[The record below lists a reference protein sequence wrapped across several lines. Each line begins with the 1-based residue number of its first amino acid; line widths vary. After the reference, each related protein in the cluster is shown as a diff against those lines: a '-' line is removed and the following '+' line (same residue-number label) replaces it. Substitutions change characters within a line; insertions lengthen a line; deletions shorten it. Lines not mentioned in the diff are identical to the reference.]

1 MRTGIERFVLVLA
14 LAMCTEENF
23 GVMRELIYVGAG
35 GFLGTVLRYGVQL
48 GLEPASSNFPLAVLM
63 INLAGCFFLGWF
75 FTITPAKW
83 QISAE
88 WRLLI
93 GTGFTGAFTTFST
106 FSVDSIHLLQGRQV
120 GLAVSYILLSV
131 VIGLLM
137 SLIGIKAGE
146 RMISSRYPRE
156 SKR

>member
-1 MRTGIERFVLVLA
+1 
-14 LAMCTEENF
+14 
-23 GVMRELIYVGAG
+23 MRELIYVGAG

-48 GLEPASSNFPLAVLM
+48 WLEPASANFPLAVLM

-75 FTITPAKW
+75 FTITPVKW
-83 QISAE
+83 RIPAE

-106 FSVDSIHLLQGRQV
+106 FSIDSIQLLQDRQV
-120 GLAVSYILLSV
+120 VLAVGYILLSV

-137 SLIGIKAGE
+137 SFLGIKIGE
-146 RMISSRYPRE
+146 RMSLSRLAKE
-156 SKR
+156 NSL

>member
-1 MRTGIERFVLVLA
+1 
-14 LAMCTEENF
+14 
-23 GVMRELIYVGAG
+23 MRELIYVGAG
-35 GFLGTVLRYGVQL
+35 GFLGTVFRYGVQL
-48 GLEPASSNFPLAVLM
+48 WLEPASANFPLAVLL

-83 QISAE
+83 RISAE

-106 FSVDSIHLLQGRQV
+106 FSVDSIQLLQDRQI

-137 SLIGIKAGE
+137 SFIGIKTGE
-146 RMISSRYPRE
+146 RMISSRL
-156 SKR
+156 SKENSL

>member
-1 MRTGIERFVLVLA
+1 MK
-14 LAMCTEENF
+14 
-23 GVMRELIYVGAG
+23 ELIYVGAG
-35 GFLGTVLRYGVQL
+35 GFMGTVVRYAIQL
-48 GLEPASSNFPLAVLM
+48 WMQPVSSTFPLAVLM

-83 QISAE
+83 RISAE

-106 FSVDSIHLLQGRQV
+106 FSVDSIQLLQDRQL
-120 GLAVSYILLSV
+120 GMAVSYILLSV

-137 SLIGIKAGE
+137 SFIGIKTGE
-146 RMISSRYPRE
+146 RMISSRLFKE
-156 SKR
+156 SNL

>member
-1 MRTGIERFVLVLA
+1 
-14 LAMCTEENF
+14 
-23 GVMRELIYVGAG
+23 MRELIYVGVG
-35 GFLGTVLRYGVQL
+35 GFLGTILRYGVQS
-48 GLEPASSNFPLAVLM
+48 GLEPASSNFPLAVLL
-63 INLAGCFFLGWF
+63 INLVGCFFLGWF
-75 FTITPAKW
+75 FTVTPAKW
-83 QISAE
+83 RISAE

-120 GLAVSYILLSV
+120 GLAIGYILLSV

-137 SLIGIKAGE
+137 SFIGIKAGE
-146 RMISSRYPRE
+146 RMTSSRYSGE

>member
-1 MRTGIERFVLVLA
+1 
-14 LAMCTEENF
+14 
-23 GVMRELIYVGAG
+23 MRELIYIGAG

-48 GLEPASSNFPLAVLM
+48 WLEPASANFPLAVLM

-83 QISAE
+83 RIPSE

-106 FSVDSIHLLQGRQV
+106 FSVDSIQLLQDRQL

-137 SLIGIKAGE
+137 SFIGIKTGE
-146 RMISSRYPRE
+146 RMLSSRL
-156 SKR
+156 SKENSL

>member
-1 MRTGIERFVLVLA
+1 MK
-14 LAMCTEENF
+14 
-23 GVMRELIYVGAG
+23 ELIYVGAG
-35 GFLGTVLRYGVQL
+35 GFMGTVVRYGVQL
-48 GLEPASSNFPLAVLM
+48 WMQPVSSTFPLAVLM

-83 QISAE
+83 RISAE

-106 FSVDSIHLLQGRQV
+106 FSVDSIQLLQDRQV
-120 GLAVSYILLSV
+120 GMAISYILLSV

-137 SLIGIKAGE
+137 SYIGIKTGE
-146 RMISSRYPRE
+146 RMISSRLSKE
-156 SKR
+156 SNL

>member
-1 MRTGIERFVLVLA
+1 
-14 LAMCTEENF
+14 
-23 GVMRELIYVGAG
+23 MRELIYVGAG

-48 GLEPASSNFPLAVLM
+48 WLEPASANFPLAVLM

-75 FTITPAKW
+75 FTITPVKW
-83 QISAE
+83 RIPAE

-106 FSVDSIHLLQGRQV
+106 FSIDSIQLLQDRQV
-120 GLAVSYILLSV
+120 VLAVSYILLSV

-137 SLIGIKAGE
+137 SFLGIKIGE
-146 RMISSRYPRE
+146 RMSLSRLAKE
-156 SKR
+156 NSL